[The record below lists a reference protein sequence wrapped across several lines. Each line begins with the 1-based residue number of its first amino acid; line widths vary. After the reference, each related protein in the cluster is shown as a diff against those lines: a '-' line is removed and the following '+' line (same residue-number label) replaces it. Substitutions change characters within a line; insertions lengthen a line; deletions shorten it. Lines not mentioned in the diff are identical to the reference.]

1 MQQNTMYLPHKGKIQ
16 QNDASFVQ
24 GWNAL
29 KHNVFTAQGWN
40 TTKRCFNRTRK
51 KCNKTQCIKGTRMKY
66 SKSCINRT
74 GMKCIKSQC
83 IYRTRVKYNKTLLQS
98 HKKEMQQN
106 TMYLTNKGEIRQN
119 VASIEQ
125 QRNATKHNVF
135 SAQG

>member
-1 MQQNTMYLPHKGKIQ
+1 MKYNKTLHQSHKNEMLQNTIYLQHKGEIQ
-16 QNDASFVQ
+16 QNITSI
-24 GWNAL
+24 
-29 KHNVFTAQGWN
+29 AQGSN
-40 TTKRCFNRTRK
+40 ATEK
-51 KCNKTQCIKGTRMKY
+51 
-66 SKSCINRT
+66 
-74 GMKCIKSQC
+74 QC